1 MSYMTKDQ
9 LESYL
14 NGLPS
19 SNNKKEP
26 NQNDYNSIRS
36 ELVYPMKK
44 LSVQPQNQEIDQE
57 AYGTIQ
63 DRMKRLRNATGT
75 VMNATQTV
83 TPVFPETPKP
93 ATLSSTKPAFNTKSR
108 PDAFEASLA
117 PRSYSSSYRPP
128 VQPKPKS
135 TPSPPLPPPLPSSAT
150 TTPPPAVPSSPRPP
164 KPSSQQGRVSTLNPI
179 YAGLDC
185 PKCHQPIEG
194 SVVSALDQVWHA
206 HCFTCSTCRKPLENQ
221 QFFEKNG
228 QPYCKKDYQDLFSL
242 HCDFCHEPIEQQAIS
257 ALGKHYHEGHFC
269 CTACGKP
276 FGDHSAFMVHNDK
289 PYCQQDYMKM
299 CGKKCS
305 GCGEYISGEYIN
317 ALDKEWHKS
326 CFVCTDCKQP
336 FTGGSFLVRDSMP
349 YCEEHYHHP
358 STNTTTP
365 SRQQP
370 TESQRKP
377 PPLKPK
383 PSIGKKPDLTS
394 PPLPSSSSSSSRTAD
409 ESYKRPDIS
418 GRSSVLSTGTKPISE
433 SRPSAKVCRQCNQV
447 IDGPSAS
454 ALGHDYHIH
463 HFQCFDC
470 GRALSSRVPGMWQG
484 DEHGELVCKM
494 CAFKRTQQ

>member
-1 MSYMTKDQ
+1 MTKDQ
-9 LESYL
+9 LENYL

-19 SNNKKEP
+19 SNKKEP
-26 NQNDYNSIRS
+26 NRNEYNNIRN
-36 ELVYPMKK
+36 ELVYPMTK
-44 LSVQPQNQEIDQE
+44 LSVEPQNQEIDQD
-57 AYGTIQ
+57 AYGSIQ

-75 VMNATQTV
+75 VMNATEVV
-83 TPVFPETPKP
+83 TPAFPETPKP
-93 ATLSSTKPAFNTKSR
+93 AAIPPTKPAFNTKAR
-108 PDAFEASLA
+108 PDAFEASLT

-135 TPSPPLPPPLPSSAT
+135 TSSPPLPPPLRTSAAT
-150 TTPPPAVPSSPRPP
+150 TTPPPAVPNSPRPP
-164 KPSSQQGRVSTLNPI
+164 KPSLQQDRVSTLNPI

-206 HCFTCSTCRKPLENQ
+206 KCFTCSTCRNPLENQ

-242 HCDFCHEPIEQQAIS
+242 HCDLCHEPIEQQAIS

-269 CTACGKP
+269 CSACGTP

-289 PYCQQDYMKM
+289 PYCQEDYMKM
-299 CGKKCS
+299 CGKKCN

-317 ALDKEWHKS
+317 ALDKEWHKP
-326 CFVCTDCKQP
+326 CFICTDCKRP
-336 FTGGSFLVRDSMP
+336 FTGGSFLVRDNMP
-349 YCEEHYHHP
+349 YCEQHYHHP
-358 STNTTTP
+358 TSNTATP
-365 SRQQP
+365 QRQHQQQP
-370 TESQRKP
+370 AESQRKP

-383 PSIGKKPDLTS
+383 PSIGKKPDLPS
-394 PPLPSSSSSSSRTAD
+394 PSPSSSRPEEPYKKPDTSS
-409 ESYKRPDIS
+409 
-418 GRSSVLSTGTKPISE
+418 RSSVSSTSIKPATE
-433 SRPSAKVCRQCNQV
+433 SRPSAKVCHQCSQA